1 MPEINRLEMQ
11 EIDMNNLLESVN
23 TSINSAENMSSSGDL
38 KESIVL
44 DLSKQ
49 LQDKFESI
57 TNLEIDLNKKNRT
70 IKKKFLRL
78 YGLISAIDKMTS
90 ESVEVPHE
98 LQTLIDCLNDFICEA
113 VEEHFFPDSH
123 GKAVPYD
130 WANP

>member
-23 TSINSAENMSSSGDL
+23 TSINTAENMSSSGDL

-57 TNLEIDLNKKNRT
+57 MSCR
-70 IKKKFLRL
+70 
-78 YGLISAIDKMTS
+78 
-90 ESVEVPHE
+90 
-98 LQTLIDCLNDFICEA
+98 
-113 VEEHFFPDSH
+113 
-123 GKAVPYD
+123 
-130 WANP
+130 

>member
-1 MPEINRLEMQ
+1 MPESHRLEME
-11 EIDMNNLLESVN
+11 EINMNTLLESVN
-23 TSINSAENMSSSGDL
+23 TSINTPENLSSSGDL

-57 TNLEIDLNKKNRT
+57 TNLEIDLNKKNKK
-70 IKKKFLRL
+70 IKREFLKM

-98 LQTLIDCLNDFICEA
+98 LQTLIDCLNDLICES
-113 VEEHFFPDSH
+113 VEEHFFPNSYRT
-123 GKAVPYD
+123 YD
-130 WANP
+130 